1 MEALLYTRVSREEQ
15 VKFGLSLEA
24 QLEALKSYCAEN
36 NLKIRNVY
44 SDEGMMHSH
53 TVIHH

>member
-15 VKFGLSLEA
+15 VKFGLSLDA

-36 NLKIRNVY
+36 NLKIRNIY
-44 SDEGMMHSH
+44 SDEGIS
-53 TVIHH
+53 